1 VTLTSAHRV
10 VAFNQESSFMSQHD
24 DTFREEASAFGQRV
38 KGAAKDAA
46 GAVTGDSRLEREGEI
61 ENAAGRARQASND
74 VFDETD
80 GAPGATVR
88 EDRWV
93 AGIYAPDQART
104 AYDTMADR
112 YGYGPDD
119 VNIAMSDETR
129 KRYFSDDSSASKAA
143 ETAGK
148 GGGIGMGVGAAL
160 GAIVATASAVTLP
173 GVGLVIAGPL
183 AGAIAGAGGGAAA
196 GTIIGALVGSAI
208 PKERAAEYEQ
218 AVRDGDVVLSA
229 RARDERHSEEL
240 EREMTSYGGRQ
251 IFR

>member
-1 VTLTSAHRV
+1 
-10 VAFNQESSFMSQHD
+10 MSQHD
-24 DTFREEASAFGQRV
+24 DTFREEASALGQLV

-46 GAVTGDSRLEREGEI
+46 GAVTGNRRLEREGEI
-61 ENAAGRARQASND
+61 ENAEGRARQASND

-93 AGIYAPDQART
+93 AGIYGPEQART

-129 KRYFSDDSSASKAA
+129 QRYFSDDSSASKAA

-148 GGGIGMGVGAAL
+148 GGGIGLGVGAAL
-160 GAIVATASAVTLP
+160 GAIVATATAVTLP

-208 PKERAAEYEQ
+208 PKERAAEYER

-229 RARDERHSEEL
+229 RARDERHAEEL

>member
-1 VTLTSAHRV
+1 MS
-10 VAFNQESSFMSQHD
+10 NQD

-46 GAVTGDSRLEREGEI
+46 GAVTGNRSLEREGEI
-61 ENAAGRARQASND
+61 ENAQGRARQAQNS

-80 GAPGATVR
+80 GVRGATVGD
-88 EDRWV
+88 DRWV
-93 AGIYAPDQART
+93 AGVYGPDQART
-104 AYDTMADR
+104 AYDGMADR

-143 ETAGK
+143 EAAGK
-148 GGGIGMGVGAAL
+148 GGGIGLGVGAAL
-160 GAIVATASAVTLP
+160 GALVATATAITVP
-173 GVGLVIAGPL
+173 GLGLVVAGPL
-183 AGAIAGAGGGAAA
+183 AGAIAGAGTGAAA
-196 GTIIGALVGSAI
+196 GTVLGAIVGSAI
-208 PKERAAEYEQ
+208 PKDRAAEYER

-229 RARDERHSEEL
+229 RARDERHAEEL

>member
-1 VTLTSAHRV
+1 MS
-10 VAFNQESSFMSQHD
+10 NQD

-46 GAVTGDSRLEREGEI
+46 GAATGNRSLEREGEA
-61 ENAAGRARQASND
+61 ENAQGRARQAQNN

-80 GAPGATVR
+80 GVRGATVGS
-88 EDRWV
+88 DRWV
-93 AGIYAPDQART
+93 AGVYGPEAART
-104 AYDTMADR
+104 AYDTMADQ

-129 KRYFSDDSSASKAA
+129 RRYFSDESAASKAA
-143 ETAGK
+143 EVAGK
-148 GGGIGMGVGAAL
+148 GGGIGLGVGAAL
-160 GAIVATASAVTLP
+160 GALVATATAITVP
-173 GVGLVIAGPL
+173 GLGLVVAGPR
-183 AGAIAGAGGGAAA
+183 AGAIAGAGTGAAA
-196 GTIIGALVGSAI
+196 GTVLGAIVGSAI
-208 PKERAAEYEQ
+208 PKERVAEYER

-229 RARDERHSEEL
+229 RARDERHAEEL

>member
-1 VTLTSAHRV
+1 
-10 VAFNQESSFMSQHD
+10 MSHQD
-24 DTFREEASAFGQRV
+24 DTFREETSAFGQRV

-46 GAVTGDSRLEREGEI
+46 GAVTGNRSLEREGEI
-61 ENAAGRARQASND
+61 ANAQGRARQAQND

-80 GAPGATVR
+80 DVPGKTV

-93 AGIYAPDQART
+93 AGLYRPDEART
-104 AYDTMADR
+104 AYDGMSDR

-129 KRYFSDDSSASKAA
+129 RRYFSDDSQASKAA
-143 ETAGK
+143 EAAGK
-148 GGGIGMGVGAAL
+148 GGGIGLGVGAAI
-160 GAIVATASAVTLP
+160 GAVVATATAVTVP
-173 GVGLVIAGPL
+173 GLGLVIAGPL
-183 AGAIAGAGGGAAA
+183 AGAIAGAGTGAAA
-196 GTIIGALVGSAI
+196 GTVLGAIVGSAI
-208 PKERAAEYEQ
+208 PKDRAAEYER

-229 RARDERHSEEL
+229 RARDERHAEEL